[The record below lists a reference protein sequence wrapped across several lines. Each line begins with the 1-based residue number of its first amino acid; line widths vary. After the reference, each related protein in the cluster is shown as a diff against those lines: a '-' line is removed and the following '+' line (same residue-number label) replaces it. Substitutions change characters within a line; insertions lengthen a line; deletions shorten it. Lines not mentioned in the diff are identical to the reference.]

1 MCHQILALWPSILT
15 ITGGKRYKNDPE
27 RFRVSETQSKF
38 LSMPPGKLCWTWSW
52 FAKSLF
58 ERLPSVAVYS
68 NGWWK
73 TGHSVIQQR
82 LSFMPMTFFF
92 FSSFWGV
99 CETPVMYLCAYMFMC
114 MNTGVHMSPSMW
126 GGQRTTSRVS
136 PYLWSHLRQGLL
148 SSVCHVSE
156 PEYFWGFCPCPPPR
170 LSRNDG
176 IKEACYLGSWGIQL
190 ES

>member
-58 ERLPSVAVYS
+58 VRLPSVAVYS

-92 FSSFWGV
+92 FSYFWGV
-99 CETPVMYLCAYMFMC
+99 CETPVMDLCAYMFMC

-176 IKEACYLGSWGIQL
+176 I
-190 ES
+190 